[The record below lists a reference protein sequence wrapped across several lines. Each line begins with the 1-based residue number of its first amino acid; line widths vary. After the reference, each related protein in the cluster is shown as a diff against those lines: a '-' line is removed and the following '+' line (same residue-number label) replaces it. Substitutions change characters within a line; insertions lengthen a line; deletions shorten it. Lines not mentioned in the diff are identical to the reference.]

1 MLLLRHCS
9 FIEKKMLELKNVA
22 VSHNGKRLFERLSFV
37 AADGKV
43 TVVSGKSGCGKTT
56 LLRAIMGLHPLDEGF
71 ISIDGE
77 LITALSAPAFRQWMA
92 YIPQD
97 ISFPVGTVEELTR
110 LPFTLKA
117 NASLP
122 YTRERVMEQWHQIG
136 LDASLFTKR
145 VSEVSGGER
154 QRIMLATLGMLEK
167 RIVIVDEPN
176 SALDHMAS
184 TLVNDY
190 LQCLAKQGATVIVV
204 SHDSNFKCDKR
215 IEL

>member
-1 MLLLRHCS
+1 
-9 FIEKKMLELKNVA
+9 MLELKNVA
-22 VSHNGKRLFERLSFV
+22 ISHNGKKLVEDLSFV
-37 AADGKV
+37 AADGNV
-43 TVVSGKSGCGKTT
+43 TVISGPSGCGKTT
-56 LLRAIMGLHPLDEGF
+56 LLKAMMGLHPTDKGF
-71 ISIDGE
+71 ITIDGE
-77 LITALSAPAFRQWMA
+77 LVTALSAPAFRQQMA

-110 LPFTLKA
+110 LPFTLTA
-117 NASLP
+117 NASMP
-122 YTRERVMEQWHQIG
+122 YTQERVMEQWHQIG

-167 RIVIVDEPN
+167 RIVIVDEPT

>member
-1 MLLLRHCS
+1 MLAESLGIRPG
-9 FIEKKMLELKNVA
+9 VTA
-22 VSHNGKRLFERLSFV
+22 VIG
-37 AADGKV
+37 G
-43 TVVSGKSGCGKTT
+43 GGKTT

-117 NASLP
+117 NASMP
-122 YTRERVMEQWHQIG
+122 YTRERVMEQWHQLG

-167 RIVIVDEPN
+167 RIVIVDEPT

>member
-1 MLLLRHCS
+1 
-9 FIEKKMLELKNVA
+9 MLELKNVA

-117 NASLP
+117 NASMP
-122 YTRERVMEQWHQIG
+122 YTQERVMEQWHQIG
-136 LDASLFTKR
+136 LDTSLFTKR

-167 RIVIVDEPN
+167 RIVIVDEPT
-176 SALDHMAS
+176 SALDNLAT
-184 TLVNDY
+184 TLVGDY
-190 LQCLAKQGATVIVV
+190 LNRLAQKGATVIAV
-204 SHDSNFKCDKR
+204 SHDTNLQCDKR
-215 IEL
+215 IILNC

>member
-1 MLLLRHCS
+1 
-9 FIEKKMLELKNVA
+9 MLELKNVA

-117 NASLP
+117 NASMP
-122 YTRERVMEQWHQIG
+122 YTQERVMEQWHQIG
-136 LDASLFTKR
+136 LDSSLFTKR

-167 RIVIVDEPN
+167 RIVIVDEPT

>member
-1 MLLLRHCS
+1 
-9 FIEKKMLELKNVA
+9 
-22 VSHNGKRLFERLSFV
+22 
-37 AADGKV
+37 
-43 TVVSGKSGCGKTT
+43 
-56 LLRAIMGLHPLDEGF
+56 MGLHPLDEGF

-110 LPFTLKA
+110 LPFSLKA
-117 NASLP
+117 NASMP
-122 YTRERVMEQWHQIG
+122 YTQERVMEQWHQIG

-167 RIVIVDEPN
+167 RIVIVDEPT
-176 SALDHMAS
+176 SALDNLAT
-184 TLVNDY
+184 TLVGNY
-190 LQCLAKQGATVIVV
+190 LNRLAQKGATVIAV
-204 SHDSNFKCDKR
+204 SHDPNLLCDKR
-215 IEL
+215 IILNC

>member
-1 MLLLRHCS
+1 
-9 FIEKKMLELKNVA
+9 MLELKNVA
-22 VSHNGKRLFERLSFV
+22 ASHNGKRLFERLSFV

-56 LLRAIMGLHPLDEGF
+56 LLRAIMGLHPIDEGF

-117 NASLP
+117 NASIP
-122 YTRERVMEQWHQIG
+122 YSRERVMEQWHQLG
-136 LDASLFTKR
+136 LDASLFTKG

-154 QRIMLATLGMLEK
+154 QRIMLATLGMLAK
-167 RIVIVDEPN
+167 RIVIVDEPT